1 MTTTQELAPL
11 RLQPKGGGARSDRLL
26 GRVRVTKVVVI
37 TGSTRGI
44 GLGLADAFLA
54 RGCRV
59 TVCGRTSFGVEKA
72 ASSLASQHGD
82 GNVLGRVCDVRDFD
96 DVQALWDAAV
106 ERFGQVDIWI
116 NNAGIAHSQ
125 TDFWALT
132 PEEMRAVVETNV
144 VGAMHGARVALKGML
159 DQGFGSIYNMEG
171 LGSDGRRI
179 EGLILYG
186 ATKRGL
192 AYLTD
197 ALVEETQGTGLVVGA
212 LRPGMVVTDLLLQ
225 QRSGSPEDWE
235 RARRIFNVLADR
247 VETVAPWLADKVL
260 SNTKTGA
267 RFKWLSVW
275 KVAGRFLAAP
285 FRKRELFED

>member
-1 MTTTQELAPL
+1 M
-11 RLQPKGGGARSDRLL
+11 
-26 GRVRVTKVVVI
+26 TKVVVI

-44 GLGLADAFLA
+44 GFGLADAFLA

-59 TVCGRTSFGVEKA
+59 TVSGRTSFAVEKA
-72 ASSLASQHGD
+72 VSALVSRHGD
-82 GNVLGRVCDVRDFD
+82 GAILGRVCDVRDSEA
-96 DVQALWDAAV
+96 VQALWEASV

-116 NNAGIAHSQ
+116 NNAGVSHNQSA
-125 TDFWALT
+125 FWALT
-132 PEEMRAVVETNV
+132 PEEIRTVVETNV

-171 LGSDGRRI
+171 LGSDGRQI

-197 ALVEETQGTGLVVGA
+197 ALVEETKGTGLVVGA
-212 LRPGMVVTDLLLQ
+212 LRPGMVVTDMLAE
-225 QRSGSPEDWE
+225 QRSGSSEDWE
-235 RARRIFNVLADR
+235 RARRTFNILADR

-260 SNTKTGA
+260 ANTKTGV
-267 RFKWLSVW
+267 RFNWLNTW

-285 FRKRELFED
+285 FRKRDLFGSEGP